1 MPTPA
6 GGFYESPLRVK
17 GVIKEVWPIL
27 LSEHSVFG
35 ARVVPTGEP
44 LWVFRK
50 VKAALSVVE
59 RLAQATPERA
69 LTKATSAITLLI
81 STVFPDST
89 CGPGWLSSCS
99 PPGTGKRGRGV
110 GVSGEGPWGLLA
122 PSPDSR
128 NLGGQ
133 RLRL

>member
-1 MPTPA
+1 MPA
-6 GGFYESPLRVK
+6 
-17 GVIKEVWPIL
+17 
-27 LSEHSVFG
+27 
-35 ARVVPTGEP
+35 GEP

-81 STVFPDST
+81 STVFPDPT
-89 CGPGWLSSCS
+89 CGPRLVVLLLSSWNREE
-99 PPGTGKRGRGV
+99 GKRGGGV
-110 GVSGEGPWGLLA
+110 GGGALGPDG

-128 NLGGQ
+128 DLGGQ